1 MHRQRFSCIR
11 ACGVAPSSPYVSVRN
26 ESAQRAAAEPARAHR
41 IQPGGPQAPADDARP
56 LPVILLV
63 DDEAESLRSLAEA
76 IDRRF
81 GRDYEVVAEDSAPA
95 ALTEAARLR
104 EEGRPIALALAN
116 QWMREASGVDVL
128 VRLHAIDPHAQRGLL
143 VPWNDRRSASI
154 ILEGCSFGK
163 LENYLLS
170 PWSPP
175 ELYLYPVIGE
185 FLVAWAREHGP
196 RMELVRLIAP
206 SPSPRGHEIH
216 ELLEQSGIPHG
227 YYRID
232 RPDGHRLLQDAG
244 LDDTQLPAVM
254 LLDGRVLPSPSNV
267 EIADA
272 LGAEGLEEGRCDL
285 AIVGA
290 GPAGL
295 AAAVYAASEGLKTV
309 VIERSVVGGQAGTSS
324 LIRNYLGFPRGISG
338 TELTQR
344 AYQQG
349 WLFGAKYVLARG
361 ITGLR
366 AEGCERVLTLTDGRE
381 LAARAVLIAT
391 GASYRRLDLPQAER
405 LEGAGFFY
413 TAGGDM
419 RTIRD
424 HDAFVVGGGNSAGQA
439 VVHLAR
445 YARKVTLLVRRDS
458 IAESMSDYLVQ
469 EIHRLPNAEVRL
481 HTEIV
486 DAEGGST
493 LERLKLRDTH
503 TGQTQIEPAEMVFV
517 LIGAKPHTAWLEGVL
532 ARDRSGFI
540 RTGRD
545 VCFDGE
551 HRNLRFETSMPG
563 VFAVGDAREG
573 SIKRVASAVGEG
585 AMAVASVHD
594 YLGTPVELSP

>member
-1 MHRQRFSCIR
+1 VRYGRASAHIR
-11 ACGVAPSSPYVSVRN
+11 PAEVEV
-26 ESAQRAAAEPARAHR
+26 AAA
-41 IQPGGPQAPADDARP
+41 GDLD

-63 DDEAESLRSLAEA
+63 DDDPSSLRSLAET

-81 GRDYEVVAEDSAPA
+81 GRDYEVVAEASARE
-95 ALTEAARLR
+95 ALAEAELLR
-104 EEGRPIALALAN
+104 RAERPIALILAN

-128 VRLHAIDPHAQRGLL
+128 VRAHAIAPSAQRGLL
-143 VPWNDRRSASI
+143 VPWNDRRAASI
-154 ILEGCSFGK
+154 ILEGCAFGK
-163 LENYLLS
+163 LENYVLS

-175 ELYLYPVIGE
+175 ELYLYPAISE
-185 FLVAWAREHGP
+185 FLMAWAREHGP
-196 RMELVRLIAP
+196 RMELVRVIAP

-216 ELLEQSGIPHG
+216 QLLEQSGIPHG
-227 YYRID
+227 YYASD
-232 RPDGHRLLQDAG
+232 HPKGHQLVRDTG
-244 LDDTQLPAVM
+244 LDAAQLPAVV
-254 LLDGRVLPSPSNV
+254 LLDGRVLPSPSNL

-272 LGAEGLEEGRCDL
+272 LGAEGLEEPGCDL

-338 TELTQR
+338 IELTQR

-361 ITGLR
+361 ITRLR
-366 AEGCERVLTLTDGRE
+366 AEGCQRVLTLSDGRE
-381 LAARAVLIAT
+381 LSARAVLIAT

-405 LEGAGFFY
+405 FEGAGIFY

-419 RTIRD
+419 RTIRG
-424 HDAFVVGGGNSAGQA
+424 HDAFVVGGANSAGQA
-439 VVHLAR
+439 VVHLAH
-445 YARKVTLLVRRDS
+445 YARKVTLLVRKDA
-458 IAESMSDYLVQ
+458 ITQTMSRYLVQ
-469 EIHRLPNAEVRL
+469 EIERLPNAVVRL

-486 DAEGGST
+486 DAAGEAT
-493 LERLKLRDTH
+493 LTQLTLRDRHSGRT
-503 TGQTQIEPAEMVFV
+503 EVVPAEMVFV
-517 LIGAKPHTAWLEGVL
+517 LIGATPHTEWLDRVL
-532 ARDRSGFI
+532 ARDRHGFI

-573 SIKRVASAVGEG
+573 SVKRVASAVGEG

-594 YLGTPVELSP
+594 YLETPVELPR